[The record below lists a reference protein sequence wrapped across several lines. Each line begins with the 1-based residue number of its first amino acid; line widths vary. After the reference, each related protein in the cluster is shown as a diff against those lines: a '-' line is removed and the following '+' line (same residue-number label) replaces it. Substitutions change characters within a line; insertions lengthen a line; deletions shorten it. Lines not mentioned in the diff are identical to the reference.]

1 MEDENAIIRLKSNDG
16 KVFEI
21 TEKEGSISELIRD
34 ATEGNEDDVTEIEI
48 SRVNSECLEKVVN
61 FMKHYAQEK
70 MKEVPTPLGGSSFN
84 EVIDQK
90 WYQNFVADDNVQGDM
105 VFDMLT
111 AANFMGIKPLLDLT
125 CLKVTFQLTGKSAEE
140 IRQILKLPELTPEEE
155 AKAREDHK
163 WIFEDS

>member
-1 MEDENAIIRLKSNDG
+1 MDDESSIIRLKSNDG

-21 TEKEGSISELIRD
+21 TELEGSISELIRD

-48 SRVNSECLEKVVN
+48 SRVNSDCLEKVVN
-61 FMKHYAQEK
+61 FMKHYAVEK
-70 MKEVPTPLGGSSFN
+70 MKEVPTPLGGSTFN

-90 WYQNFVADDNVQGDM
+90 WYQDFVADDNVNGDM

-140 IRQILKLPELTPEEE
+140 IREILKLPVLTPEEE

-163 WIFEDS
+163 WIFEDT